1 MSKPV
6 PYEDLERRFDGPIPP
21 RLLSGKTERELMID
35 HHRAMIR
42 FSAVRIGDFTESLA
56 RLKRSPQTP
65 GTLAW
70 IARTQA
76 IIADHAAEQA
86 RHQDDLAA
94 LLAEVNTGG
103 ATPAG
108 KG

>member
-1 MSKPV
+1 MADAI

-42 FSAVRIGDFTESLA
+42 FSIVRIGDFTESLA
-56 RLKRSPQTP
+56 RLRHGPQTP

-70 IARTQA
+70 ITRTQA
-76 IIADHAAEQA
+76 IIADHTAEKA
-86 RHQDDLAA
+86 RHQDDLVA
-94 LLAEVNTGG
+94 LLAEMDTGR
-103 ATPAG
+103 
-108 KG
+108 